1 MIHVITPFSRPEN
14 ARILVDHLARQG
26 VAVTWHPVVSSV
38 PFPAD
43 CLREWV
49 TPMQVDVPRKMDAFA
64 WKLKAFIESG
74 RIVDGERYGVL
85 CDDDMYDDGLLAA
98 VGRMTSPVVVVSMLR
113 GDRVPER
120 ADGGFCH
127 PTDELV
133 AGPENMRVCGAGLQ
147 QCFMAGEVLREM
159 EIDPWRAPFCD
170 GLAVAQLGR
179 QFKDV
184 IRYAPGLHVLFN
196 RLEPGRWAVDDEE
209 VERWR

>member
-1 MIHVITPFSRPEN
+1 MIHVITPFSRPQN
-14 ARILVDHLARQG
+14 ARLLVDHLARQR
-26 VAVTWHPVVSSV
+26 VAVTWHPVASSV
-38 PFPAD
+38 PFPVE
-43 CLREWV
+43 CLRAWV
-49 TPMQVDVPRKMDAFA
+49 KPMQVDVPEGADPFCYKLRAFV
-64 WKLKAFIESG
+64 ERG
-74 RIVDGERYGVL
+74 EIVDGERYGVL
-85 CDDDMYDDGLLAA
+85 CDDDMYGDGVLWA
-98 VGRMTSPVVVVSMLR
+98 VGRMSEPVVVVSMLR

-147 QCFMAGEVLREM
+147 QCFMTGAVLREV

-196 RLEPGRWAVDDEE
+196 RLEPGRWAVDYE
-209 VERWR
+209 V